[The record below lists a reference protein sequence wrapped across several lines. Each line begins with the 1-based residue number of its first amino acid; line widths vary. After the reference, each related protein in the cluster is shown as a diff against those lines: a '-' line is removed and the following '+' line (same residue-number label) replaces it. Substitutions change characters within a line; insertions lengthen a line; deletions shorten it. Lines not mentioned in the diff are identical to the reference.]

1 MDFQGKFENFR
12 WLNENFAKEI
22 ELKFGNPIK
31 LYKYLQET
39 YKAKFLNQIQRSFSF
54 PWDKRLMSCVKLK
67 KMANSAWLYN

>member
-31 LYKYLQET
+31 LYKYL
-39 YKAKFLNQIQRSFSF
+39 
-54 PWDKRLMSCVKLK
+54 
-67 KMANSAWLYN
+67 